1 MIPLSYNLRSLA
13 VRRSTTLAT
22 ALGMALV
29 VFVFSSVL
37 MLANGL
43 QRTMART
50 GSADVAVVMRKG
62 ADAEVSS
69 YVDASE
75 ANVVVAA
82 KEIAADQRG
91 LPAAIGEL
99 LVVIALDKLGTEG
112 IGNVAV
118 RGVPDDVME
127 FRHAVRVVEGR
138 AARAGTDEAIVGA
151 AIRGRFAGLQL
162 GQSVEIGK
170 GRRAEIVGVFTDEG
184 SSYESELWIDR
195 DVARTVFAREG
206 LLSSLRVRLDSPAL
220 FDGFAR
226 TIEADPQLM
235 LQVQRER
242 DFYAEQSENTTMFIR
257 GMGLMIASC
266 FSVGAMIGAMI
277 TMYSSVAHRRAEI
290 GVLRA
295 LGFPRAQIVLC
306 FLVESTLL
314 SLLAGSVGAL
324 ASLSMQLVRFST
336 TNFVNWSEIVFT
348 FEATPSIIGGSL
360 LFATVMG
367 VLGGFFPALRA
378 ARVSPLA
385 AMRG

>member
-50 GSADVAVVMRKG
+50 GGADVAVVMRKG

-69 YVDASE
+69 YIGASE

-82 KEIAADQRG
+82 KEIAADERG

-99 LVVIALDKLGTEG
+99 LVVIALDKLGTTG

-226 TIEADPQLM
+226 NIEADPQLM

-242 DFYAEQSENTTMFIR
+242 EFYAEQSENTTMFIR

-266 FSVGAMIGAMI
+266 FSVGAMVGAMI

-314 SLLAGSVGAL
+314 SVMAGSVGAI
-324 ASLSMQLVRFST
+324 ASLSMQLVHFST

-348 FEATPSIIGGSL
+348 FEATPSIVGGSL
-360 LFATVMG
+360 LFATLMG
-367 VLGGFFPALRA
+367 VLGGLFPALRA